1 MNNIQT
7 TLSSSSVAPILPKAS
22 ASQESQQQPAGLLT
36 TTNKL
41 GLRVSAEAQYLFEI
55 DKYLSALDKT
65 AQDKALSYLSQSSDP
80 LQQQASD
87 YFKRAQETLDQALG
101 KDRSALIDRTESEK
115 LRKLLDV
122 EFERNGS
129 TEVAIIPMGVKVFRL
144 DGNDN
149 FYPVQLNSRNDA
161 LKHQLDALE
170 KTAYSTLGN
179 QDAANLIGSVRNAL
193 YASENILLSF
203 DDVLHYN
210 YTIEMARKAIDF
222 IDAPE
227 NLSSALTSILNQG
240 ISYQN
245 SKQSKFLDDT
255 RKFLNDG
262 RVGQA
267 ASEDVRLGTAAQ
279 LYNNQLQATLN
290 ATGLSVLDARGVI
303 TQLLTQHTDL
313 IRFSPDKLEDAFIFY
328 KQDFEN
334 FERALNKDFYRPSQS
349 NEPNIDSTLIDTGR
363 NYAMNVIEE
372 INSYLSK

>member
-1 MNNIQT
+1 
-7 TLSSSSVAPILPKAS
+7 
-22 ASQESQQQPAGLLT
+22 
-36 TTNKL
+36 
-41 GLRVSAEAQYLFEI
+41 
-55 DKYLSALDKT
+55 
-65 AQDKALSYLSQSSDP
+65 
-80 LQQQASD
+80 
-87 YFKRAQETLDQALG
+87 
-101 KDRSALIDRTESEK
+101 
-115 LRKLLDV
+115 
-122 EFERNGS
+122 
-129 TEVAIIPMGVKVFRL
+129 
-144 DGNDN
+144 
-149 FYPVQLNSRNDA
+149 
-161 LKHQLDALE
+161 
-170 KTAYSTLGN
+170 LGN